1 MKDTD
6 RYLCVCI
13 HRYLNLGFVYP
24 HTSIWYEGFFIT
36 SKDKEDKFRL
46 MLDQVSGV
54 NGARLAGAESIGIA
68 TYRMTSADEATGSH
82 GLSLLPGRRELNRC
96 PSNNLSQYKAKNAF
110 HCL

>member
-1 MKDTD
+1 
-6 RYLCVCI
+6 
-13 HRYLNLGFVYP
+13 
-24 HTSIWYEGFFIT
+24 
-36 SKDKEDKFRL
+36 
-46 MLDQVSGV
+46 MLDQVLGV

-68 TYRMTSADEATGSH
+68 TYRMTSADEATGRRGLSLLPGRR